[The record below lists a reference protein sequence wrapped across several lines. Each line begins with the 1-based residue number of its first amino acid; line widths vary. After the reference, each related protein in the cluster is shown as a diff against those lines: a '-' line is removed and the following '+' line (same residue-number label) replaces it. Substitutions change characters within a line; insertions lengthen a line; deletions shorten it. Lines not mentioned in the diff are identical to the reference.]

1 MDKMIRKRHSQFY
14 SKTHFHRL
22 VQKNVSS
29 SMIRIYERLRQQPNT
44 DHEETSSTVLQP
56 SNNTTANIIPQ
67 DYLYDCVDDKQLHTI
82 HVFNDISHRYN
93 ENRSRRFENDISN
106 CAGKGSGSHE
116 NIIPINNETVDDEV
130 ASSIMKVEHEFVDS
144 TKFITINNNSTFISD
159 IKNWALQFSIKHNAL
174 NNLLSILRNN
184 TNTSFPA
191 DARTLLETPRS
202 TEIFVVAGGEY
213 YHYGLKNVIIN
224 IIKNRIYSKHNGT
237 LIKLLISTDGA
248 TLGTSSGKNIWPIL
262 CSDTDSRDVHIIG
275 IYYGERK
282 PNNANDFLQILI
294 I

>member
-106 CAGKGSGSHE
+106 CAG
-116 NIIPINNETVDDEV
+116 
-130 ASSIMKVEHEFVDS
+130 
-144 TKFITINNNSTFISD
+144 
-159 IKNWALQFSIKHNAL
+159 
-174 NNLLSILRNN
+174 
-184 TNTSFPA
+184 
-191 DARTLLETPRS
+191 
-202 TEIFVVAGGEY
+202 
-213 YHYGLKNVIIN
+213 
-224 IIKNRIYSKHNGT
+224 
-237 LIKLLISTDGA
+237 
-248 TLGTSSGKNIWPIL
+248 TSSGKNIWPIL

-282 PNNANDFLQILI
+282 PNNANDFLQMFVDEAITVVQNSVEYKHKQYKIDYLKTLGGRDDHDRVKKIMKKI
-294 I
+294 ITNEFAMGFNFTGFKNKKSFEELQIAQCIIHIITTTTKNNTTTKEISEWISKWLAGAKQRFDREI